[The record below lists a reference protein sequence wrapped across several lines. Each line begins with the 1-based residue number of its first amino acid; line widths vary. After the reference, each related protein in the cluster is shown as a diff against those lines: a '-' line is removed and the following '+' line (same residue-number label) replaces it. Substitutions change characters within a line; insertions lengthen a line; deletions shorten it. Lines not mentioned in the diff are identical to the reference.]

1 MVTLAAEQ
9 RLLQIRLYGLV
20 ADPDPAEGAVER
32 LAGDRAFVLSIP
44 AYLRRAVD
52 EVEGDDVLFL
62 DFLER
67 LHDAKELIR
76 LRLDRGQLG
85 GGIGLG
91 ETVVQCI
98 GQLVGRE
105 RAQQVQLNPA
115 RALREHARGV
125 RGFLRHIQACHID
138 FENSAGAD
146 AGTVEYQLLPAKRNL
161 VIELDATDFGGTEDG
176 RECQRNDRDREFVDH
191 LSASMPQRK
200 ASRSVPAEAPILL
213 TAAALGHGPA
223 SAGSVDSPRRI
234 PASRGPCSRARAATA
249 RDRNVH
255 DST

>member
-62 DFLER
+62 DLLQR

-85 GGIGLG
+85 GGDWPGEGRGPGLRPVG
-91 ETVVQCI
+91 GREGSPQ
-98 GQLVGRE
+98 GQL
-105 RAQQVQLNPA
+105 
-115 RALREHARGV
+115 
-125 RGFLRHIQACHID
+125 
-138 FENSAGAD
+138 D
-146 AGTVEYQLLPAKRNL
+146 A
-161 VIELDATDFGGTEDG
+161 
-176 RECQRNDRDREFVDH
+176 
-191 LSASMPQRK
+191 
-200 ASRSVPAEAPILL
+200 
-213 TAAALGHGPA
+213 
-223 SAGSVDSPRRI
+223 
-234 PASRGPCSRARAATA
+234 
-249 RDRNVH
+249 
-255 DST
+255 